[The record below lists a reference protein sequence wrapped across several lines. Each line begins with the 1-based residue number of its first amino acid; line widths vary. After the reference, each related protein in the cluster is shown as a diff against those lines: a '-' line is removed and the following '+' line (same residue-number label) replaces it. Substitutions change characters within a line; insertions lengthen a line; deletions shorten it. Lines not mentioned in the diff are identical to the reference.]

1 MTLKLKEMSARKIFL
16 TPIYIL
22 LFLGICFPAYSRIDS
37 PGNRKLMAFISLTC
51 HRCSEAK
58 KELLPGIEK
67 QFKGKIVVDY
77 YDISDIE
84 NYKLLLSLQEK
95 YNAKDLKITVPVF
108 FFEGHFLNAESLSNE
123 NLKRLVENG
132 LNKPVIQKT
141 ELPAVDLLARFKAF
155 GPFIIVS
162 AGLIDGIN
170 PCAFTVMVFFI
181 SFLTLQGYRKKEL
194 LVIGLSFILTVF
206 LTYILVGIG
215 IFGFLYRLK
224 NFWLVAKVFNYS
236 IGIFSIILG
245 IAALYDFFKF
255 KQSESSDGLL
265 LQLPKAVKDQI
276 HSVIGLYYRK
286 TSVAQVKPVS
296 NPKVLRLILSALIT
310 GFLVS
315 LLEAVCTGQTYL
327 PTISFIL
334 KTAPLKMQALGYLL
348 LYNLMFILPLV
359 AIFVFALWG
368 TTSGQFAKVLKKNL
382 LAIKI
387 LMALLFFSLGIFLIW
402 RA

>member
-1 MTLKLKEMSARKIFL
+1 MFRNKINF
-16 TPIYIL
+16 TVISVL
-22 LFLGICFPAYSRIDS
+22 LLLIITIVSVYGQQDA
-37 PGNRKLMAFISLTC
+37 PGMRKLMVFFSLSC
-51 HRCSEAK
+51 HKCTQVKSE
-58 KELLPGIEK
+58 LMPQIEK
-67 QFKGKIVVDY
+67 QFKDKITIEY
-77 YDISDIE
+77 RDIGDID

-95 YNAKDLKITVPVF
+95 YNAKDLKIIVPVF
-108 FFEGHFLNAESLSNE
+108 FFEGHFLNAESLSKE

-141 ELPAVDLLARFKAF
+141 ALPAIDLFARFKAF
-155 GPFIIVS
+155 QPFVIVS

-194 LVIGLSFILTVF
+194 LVIGLSFILAVF

-224 NFWLVAKVFNYS
+224 NFWLVAKAFNYS

-255 KQSESSDGLL
+255 KQTESSDGLL
-265 LQLPKAVKDQI
+265 LQLPKVVKNQI
-276 HSVIGLYYRK
+276 HAVIGLYYRK
-286 TSVAQVKPVS
+286 ANVAQVSQVS
-296 NPKVLRLILSALIT
+296 NPKVLRLTLSALIT

-368 TTSGQFAKVLKKNL
+368 ATSGQFAKVLKKNL
-382 LAIKI
+382 LAIKV
-387 LMALLFFSLGIFLIW
+387 LMALLFFGLGIFLIW

>member
-1 MTLKLKEMSARKIFL
+1 M
-16 TPIYIL
+16 PQ
-22 LFLGICFPAYSRIDS
+22 
-37 PGNRKLMAFISLTC
+37 
-51 HRCSEAK
+51 
-58 KELLPGIEK
+58 IEK
-67 QFKGKIVVDY
+67 QFKDRITIEY
-77 YDISDIE
+77 RDIGDIQ
-84 NYKLLLSLQEK
+84 NYKLLLSLEEG
-95 YNAKDLKITVPVF
+95 YNAKDLKIIVPVF
-108 FFEGHFLNAESLSNE
+108 FFEGRFLSAEGLTRE
-123 NLKRLVENG
+123 GLERFIKDG
-132 LNKPVIQKT
+132 LNNPATQRT
-141 ELPAVDLLARFKAF
+141 ALPAIDLFTRFKNF
-155 GPFIIVS
+155 KPFVIVS

-194 LVIGLSFILTVF
+194 LVIGLSFILAVF

-224 NFWLVAKVFNYS
+224 NFWFVAKAFNYS

-255 KQSESSDGLL
+255 KQTESSDGLL
-265 LQLPKAVKDQI
+265 LQLPKAVKNQI
-276 HSVIGLYYRK
+276 HSLIGLYYRK
-286 TSVAQVKPVS
+286 TGDGQVSQLS
-296 NPKVLRLILSALIT
+296 NPKVLRLTLSALIT

-368 TTSGQFAKVLKKNL
+368 ATSGQFAKVLKKNL
-382 LAIKI
+382 LVIKI
-387 LMALLFFSLGIFLIW
+387 LMALLFFGLGIFLIW